1 VGFFFELFMK
11 INFEHQNILI
21 TGGAGG
27 IGEATVRYF
36 HEANANIFLHFHSNQ
51 KNAESIKESL
61 KTRIELIQCNL
72 SDESDVEKM
81 FSKLPQLHHVVANA
95 GKYEREASPIDQM
108 TMNQWKSTI
117 NNNLTSTFLTARGF
131 FRNIKHY
138 KTKSPSLVMIGSTA
152 GIFGERDHCDY
163 AAAKAA
169 LMNGLLPTLKNEI
182 TRIAP
187 LGRVNV
193 VAPGWTKTP
202 MAKKHLEEAATVKK
216 TLQTFPMQK
225 VATPED
231 VAGAVLFLCS
241 HLATH
246 TTGEILRVT
255 GGMEGRVLWDQ
266 DEIIIS

>member
-1 VGFFFELFMK
+1 MK
-11 INFEHQNILI
+11 INFEHQNILV

-27 IGEATVRYF
+27 IGEAIVRFF
-36 HEANANIFLHFHSNQ
+36 HEANANVFLHFNSNAQ
-51 KNAESIKESL
+51 NALAIKENL
-61 KTRIELIQCNL
+61 KTRVELIQCDL
-72 SDESDVEKM
+72 SKESEVDNM
-81 FSKLPQLHHVVANA
+81 FSKLPQLHHVIANA
-95 GKYEREASPIDQM
+95 GRYESKASPIESM
-108 TMNQWKSTI
+108 TMEQWQSTI

-131 FRNIKHY
+131 FKNIKHHQ
-138 KTKSPSLVMIGSTA
+138 TQSPGLVMIGSSA

-163 AAAKAA
+163 SAAKAA

-182 TRIAP
+182 TRLSP

-202 MAKKHLEEAATVKK
+202 MAKKFLENKEAIKK

-225 VATPED
+225 LATPED

-241 HLATH
+241 PLASH
-246 TTGEILRVT
+246 TSGDILKVT

-266 DEIIIS
+266 NEILIG

>member
-1 VGFFFELFMK
+1 MNIKFE
-11 INFEHQNILI
+11 NQNILI

-36 HEANANIFLHFHSNQ
+36 HEANANIFLHFNSNL
-51 KNAESIKESL
+51 KNAEAIKEKL

-72 SDESDVEKM
+72 SDEAEVEKM
-81 FSKLPQLHHVVANA
+81 FSKLPQLHHVIANA
-95 GKYEREASPIDQM
+95 GKYERIASPIDQM
-108 TMNQWKSTI
+108 TMNQWQSTI

-131 FRNIKHY
+131 FRNIKHH
-138 KTKSPSLVMIGSTA
+138 KTESPSLVMIGSTA

-202 MAKKHLEEAATVKK
+202 MAKQFLEDTSSVQK

-225 VATPED
+225 LATPED

-246 TTGEILRVT
+246 TTGEILKVT

-266 DEIIIS
+266 DEIFITP